1 MFDRICIIG
10 PGLLGAS
17 IAMAAKQRK
26 LAASVSTWSRRPE
39 TRAKCK
45 TQDWCDVVAD
55 SPAEAAS
62 GANLVVICT
71 PVSSIAP
78 ILETIA
84 AAIAPDTL
92 ITDVGSTKA
101 LICDAAAKIPLTN
114 GYFIGSHPMAGS
126 DQTGMENAR
135 GDLFENAVCFT
146 TPHADAPE
154 AIHQRLC
161 AFWQALGM
169 RMHTT
174 SAREHD
180 AIVARISHLPHLLAS
195 SLCTHLRE
203 SHPAWAL
210 FSGTGLRDTTRIAG
224 GDPALWRDIFLQN
237 APAVL
242 QALNDFEATLQQAR
256 KAIADGDAE
265 SLFAFLEKGQYFRR
279 KLDGIQPS
287 TTASKS

>member
-1 MFDRICIIG
+1 MVGDS
-10 PGLLGAS
+10 PTEAVNGAS
-17 IAMAAKQRK
+17 
-26 LAASVSTWSRRPE
+26 
-39 TRAKCK
+39 
-45 TQDWCDVVAD
+45 
-55 SPAEAAS
+55 
-62 GANLVVICT
+62 LVIICT
-71 PVSSIAP
+71 PVSSIVP

-84 AAIAPDTL
+84 PAIASDTL

-101 LICDAAAKIPLTN
+101 LICDAAAKIPLPN

-126 DQTGMENAR
+126 DLTGMENAR

-146 TPHADAPE
+146 TPEENAPE
-154 AIHQRLC
+154 AIHHRLC

-174 SAREHD
+174 PAHEHD

-210 FSGTGLRDTTRIAG
+210 FSGTGLRDATRIAG
-224 GDPALWRDIFLQN
+224 GDPTLWRDIFLQN

-242 QALNDFEATLQQAR
+242 QSLDDFEATLQRAR
-256 KAIADGDAE
+256 KAIEDADAA
-265 SLFAFLEKGQYFRR
+265 SLFSFLEKGQHFRR
-279 KLDGIQPS
+279 KLDGIQPA
-287 TTASKS
+287 TPASKP